1 MKITVI
7 FLFCMAVLMPAG
19 NALQVEKKELLFDP
33 QLVSVTVPSSLPELE
48 KEYMGAYHRLLKA
61 GEDLMSAILRLNP
74 GNHTYSETDMAEF
87 NQKIDAFYTKY
98 PKYRN
103 ELYDR
108 KEAKDIA
115 HITGLP
121 VVTLSRYQVA
131 QGTTGLKTLTFSVK
145 GVVHAAWLKIYF
157 RLLNLKQGAEYMAD
171 IGLSST
177 GGELE
182 TLFMT
187 YRKAGA
193 RFHRL
198 SEALYAALD
207 RAVQAESD
215 PLKKCG
221 LSLRQNAYLY
231 MVNDAGRVDEFGRS
245 TGNFPLT
252 GAVPKYYRH
261 AAWLADELKLPFEE
275 LAYMQKMRGTFGLR
289 KMIEKWEWLKNREEI
304 IETIKKL

>member
-7 FLFCMAVLMPAG
+7 FLFCLAVLVTTG
-19 NALQVEKKELLFDP
+19 NAKQAEQKELLFDP
-33 QLVSVTVPSSLPELE
+33 QLVSVTVPASLPELE
-48 KEYMGAYHRLLKA
+48 KEYMGAYLHLLKA

-74 GNHTYSETDMAEF
+74 GNHTYSEADMAEF
-87 NQKIDAFYTKY
+87 NLKIDAFYTKY

-103 ELYDR
+103 ELYDK

-121 VVTLSRYQVA
+121 VVVLSRYQA
-131 QGTTGLKTLTFSVK
+131 SQGTRGLKTLTFSVK
-145 GVVHAAWLKIYF
+145 GMVHAAWLKIYF
-157 RLLNLKQGAEYMAD
+157 RLLNIKEGAEYMAD
-171 IGLSST
+171 IGLKSP
-177 GGELE
+177 GGQPE
-182 TLFMT
+182 TFFMT

-207 RAVQAESD
+207 RAIQGEGD

-252 GAVPKYYRH
+252 GAAAKYYRH
-261 AAWLADELKLPFEE
+261 SAWLADELKLPFEE

-289 KMIEKWEWLKNREEI
+289 KMIEKWEWLKNREEL
-304 IETIKKL
+304 IEKIKKL